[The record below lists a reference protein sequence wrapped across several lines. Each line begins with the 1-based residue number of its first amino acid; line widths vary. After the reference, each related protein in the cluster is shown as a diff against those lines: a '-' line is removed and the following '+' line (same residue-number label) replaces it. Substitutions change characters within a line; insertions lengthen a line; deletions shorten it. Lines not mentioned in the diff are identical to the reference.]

1 MNRTA
6 NDWPGVSRCIAGSVA
21 AALMAS
27 FFGTGALSQESGPTA
42 GHAAPDELRQII
54 EEAYVYGFP
63 IVDSYRIQY
72 SYFVD
77 ENHPEY
83 KGAWNTLHNV
93 ARVYTPDDK
102 AIQTPNSDTPY
113 GFLGADLRA
122 EPLVISVSAIPDR
135 YYSLQF
141 IDMYTHNFAYVG
153 SRATGSAAGDYLL
166 AGPGWQGEAPDGI
179 DAVIR
184 SETELAFV
192 LYRTQLFSADD
203 LEEVKRIQ
211 ASFEVQPLSL
221 FTGGSPRSAVPVEF
235 IEPLS
240 ADAQKSSPEFFA
252 ILNFLLQFAPTH
264 PSETELMERFSKAG
278 IGAGKH
284 FDLAMFS
291 PEQRQAIEDGI
302 ADAWNAYALFKR
314 EEIDSGRRGSADGFG
329 TREFLGNDY
338 MARMASAVLGI
349 YGNSKEEA
357 NYPAY
362 FADSDGM
369 PLDGATGRYTVR
381 FEAGELPPVNS
392 FWSLTM
398 YELPASLLTE
408 NAIDRYLINSTM
420 EPDLVRDADGSIT
433 LYVQHESPGED
444 KEANWL
450 PAPDGPFF
458 MVMRQYWPKPEALDG
473 TWNVPPAVRIAAESV
488 SVDSTA
494 VSGGPKLS
502 EVPDLASQE
511 RWRRNAEG
519 KVVVT
524 PDNFIRAES
533 DMYMAGQVHDGA
545 FGRFKHTREVAPIDR
560 QLVVR
565 LNRDTIY
572 SSGVFDLD
580 AGPVTITL
588 PDPGERFLSALVIN
602 EDHYNPFVF
611 YGSGT
616 HTLTREDV
624 GTRYVMVAVRIL
636 ANPADS
642 EDLRE
647 ATALQDAITAS
658 QPGGPGSFEIPDWDP
673 VSQKQVRDALIAL
686 SNTIPEL
693 RYAAG
698 PDEHSV
704 DPVRRIAAAAS
715 GWGLNPD
722 KDAIYLNVFPERND
736 GRTPHRLIVGNVP
749 VDAFWSVSVYNAD
762 GYFEPNDLDAYS
774 VNSVTG
780 QRREDGS
787 ILIEFGDCA
796 ADTPNCLPVTAGWNY
811 MVRLYRPRQEI
822 LDGSWSFPVAEPVR

>member
-1 MNRTA
+1 MYRTA
-6 NDWPGVSRCIAGSVA
+6 NDRPGFSRYVACSVA
-21 AALMAS
+21 VALLATFVGMS
-27 FFGTGALSQESGPTA
+27 ALAQESGLTA
-42 GHAAPDELRQII
+42 GQAAPDELRKII

-63 IVDSYRIQY
+63 MVDSYRIQH

-93 ARVYTPDDK
+93 ARVYTPEDK

-122 EPLVISVSAIPDR
+122 EPLVISVPAIPDR

-166 AGPGWQGEAPDGI
+166 AGPGWQGDVPDGI

-192 LYRTQLFSADD
+192 LYRTQLFGADD
-203 LEEVKRIQ
+203 LEEVKKIQ
-211 ASFEVQPLSL
+211 ASFEVQPLSR
-221 FTGGSPRSAVPVEF
+221 FTGGAPRSAVPIDF

-240 ADAQKSSPEFFA
+240 AEAQRSSPEFFG

-264 PSETELMERFSKAG
+264 ASETELMERFAKAG
-278 IGAGKH
+278 IGAGKR
-284 FDLAMFS
+284 FDIAMFS
-291 PEQRQAIEDGI
+291 PEQREAIGNGI
-302 ADAWNAYALFKR
+302 ADAWNAYAEFKS
-314 EEIDSGRRGSADGFG
+314 EEIDSGKRGSADVFG

-362 FADSDGM
+362 FTDSEGK

-381 FEAGELPPVNS
+381 FEAGELPPVNA

-398 YELPASLLTE
+398 YEMPASLLTE
-408 NAIDRYLINSTM
+408 NPIDRYLINSTM

-433 LYVQHESPGED
+433 VYIQHESPGAD
-444 KEANWL
+444 KEPNWL

-473 TWNVPPAVRIAAESV
+473 TWKVPPVVRAA
-488 SVDSTA
+488 A
-494 VSGGPKLS
+494 AASGDPELS
-502 EVPDLASQE
+502 DVPDLASPE
-511 RWRRNAEG
+511 RWRRNAAG
-519 KVVVT
+519 KVIVT

-533 DMYMAGQVHDGA
+533 DMYMAGQVRDGA
-545 FGRFKHTREVAPIDR
+545 FGQLKHTREVAPIDR

-572 SSGVFDLD
+572 SSGVFDLE

-588 PDPGERFLSALVIN
+588 PDPGERFLSALVIS

-611 YGSGT
+611 YGGGT
-616 HTLTREDV
+616 HTLTRENV

-636 ANPADS
+636 ANPNDP
-642 EDLRE
+642 EDMRE
-647 ATALQDAITAS
+647 ANALQDAITVS
-658 QPGGPGSFEIPDWDP
+658 QPRDPGSFEIPEWDP

-686 SNTIPEL
+686 SNAIPDM

-698 PDEHSV
+698 ADEHSV
-704 DPVRRIAAAAS
+704 DPVRRIIAAAS

-722 KDAIYLNVFPERND
+722 KDAIYLNVFPEQND
-736 GRTPHRLIVGNVP
+736 GSTPYRLIVRNVP

-780 QRREDGS
+780 QRRRDGS
-787 ILIEFGDCA
+787 ILIRFGDC
-796 ADTPNCLPVTAGWNY
+796 TTEPNCLPVTAGWNY

-822 LDGSWSFPVAEPVR
+822 LDGSWTFPVAEPVR